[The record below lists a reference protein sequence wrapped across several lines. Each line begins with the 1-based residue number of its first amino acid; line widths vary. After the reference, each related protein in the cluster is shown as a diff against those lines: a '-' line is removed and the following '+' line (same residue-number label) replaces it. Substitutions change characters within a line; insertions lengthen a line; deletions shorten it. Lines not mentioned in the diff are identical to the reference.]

1 MDHEDFVFIQGSDG
15 KMSGGGYGIENILTK
30 TKNSPIMSFNQL
42 GGGSGSGSNDDFSS
56 ILKNYAVPSFLF
68 SFPYKNNSN
77 HNRDNTDPDSV
88 DLFNDDLYKKLVH
101 IVTEQNIKKGGKK
114 TRRSKI
120 KISNTKSKK
129 NI

>member
-1 MDHEDFVFIQGSDG
+1 MDHDDFVFIQGADG
-15 KMSGGGYGIENILTK
+15 KMHGGGYGIENILTK
-30 TKNSPIMSFNQL
+30 TKSSPIMSFNQL
-42 GGGSGSGSNDDFSS
+42 GGGGSDSNDNFSS

-68 SFPYKNNSN
+68 SFPYKNNSV

-88 DLFNDDLYKKLVH
+88 DLFNDDLYKKLVD
-101 IVTEQNIKKGGKK
+101 IVSEQNIKKGGKK
-114 TRRSKI
+114 TRRTKI

>member
-1 MDHEDFVFIQGSDG
+1 MDHDDFVFIQGADG
-15 KMSGGGYGIENILTK
+15 KMHGGGYGIENILTK
-30 TKNSPIMSFNQL
+30 TKSSPIMSFNQL
-42 GGGSGSGSNDDFSS
+42 GGGGGSDSNDNFSS

-68 SFPYKNNSN
+68 SFPYKNNSV

-88 DLFNDDLYKKLVH
+88 DLFNDDLYKKLVD
-101 IVTEQNIKKGGKK
+101 IVSEQNIKKGGKK
-114 TRRSKI
+114 TRRTKI